1 MKVYPDLKSYEARN
15 KFDNWVVTRM
25 SNKLN

>member
-1 MKVYPDLKSYEARN
+1 MKVYPDLKTYEARS

-25 SNKLN
+25 QYKAA